1 MFKNK
6 VEKLQEFHL
15 SDEKLGEV
23 LRTKKRTPA
32 QKHNDVILHLTNS
45 KCLPVL
51 LYGLEVCP
59 LTKADMQ
66 SLNFCV
72 NRILMKLFVTNNIS
86 IVDECRHFFNFELPS
101 ELLCKRT
108 AKFLHK
114 LHARCD

>member
-1 MFKNK
+1 MISVQIVPSSLFIKTQR
-6 VEKLQEFHL
+6 LQ
-15 SDEKLGEV
+15 SPV
-23 LRTKKRTPA
+23 
-32 QKHNDVILHLTNS
+32 S
-45 KCLPVL
+45 VL

-66 SLNFCV
+66 SLDFCV
-72 NRILMKLFVTNNIS
+72 NRILMKLFVTKNIS

-101 ELLCKRT
+101 ELLLCKRT